1 MHWATDTQIECLDC
15 EGQGQIDIYKDH
27 RGPNLWPDC
36 KACGGTGL
44 RAPTQ
49 DEIDNEADA
58 AYQRQFEGEPP
69 LSARERDE
77 MQANR
82 DAQWGVK

>member
-1 MHWATDTQIECLDC
+1 MHWATDTEIECLEC
-15 EGQGQIDIYKDH
+15 QGHGAVLIAIDDAVTC
-27 RGPNLWPDC
+27 P
-36 KACGGTGL
+36 ACNGEGL

-49 DEIDNEADA
+49 DELDNAAED

-69 LSARERDE
+69 MSFSERAE
-77 MQANR
+77 IQAKR